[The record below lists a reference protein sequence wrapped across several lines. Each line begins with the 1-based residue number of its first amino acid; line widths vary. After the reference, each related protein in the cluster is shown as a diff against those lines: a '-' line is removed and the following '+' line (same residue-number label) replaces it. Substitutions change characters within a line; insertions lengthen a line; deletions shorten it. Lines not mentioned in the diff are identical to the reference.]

1 MTLYTA
7 ASIFVLALGAVY
19 FAYWAGWK
27 TGFDLGKQRGWSNG
41 YHAAKVTERVTQD
54 EVFDYEKN

>member
-7 ASIFVLALGAVY
+7 VSIFVLALGAVY